1 MPTGDVSISGSSR
14 MPLFIVRILGALYHD
29 ASSRLQVSAKL
40 ERFERLSFH
49 VLDGRFESGQIPG
62 EWDSISASLNCRKPW
77 IQTSLPTSCRLH
89 SQFL

>member
-40 ERFERLSFH
+40 ERFEL
-49 VLDGRFESGQIPG
+49 
-62 EWDSISASLNCRKPW
+62 
-77 IQTSLPTSCRLH
+77 
-89 SQFL
+89 